1 VNIDPLLVIGG
12 PMKAVFRR
20 IILLS
25 QSVRFCRTFVK
36 SILQNAFEYRQ
47 VMDEEGRNKL
57 VYLHNP
63 ENTAED
69 QDYQAAFNPSDSPF
83 YSFKALFRNR
93 ITGAVTLSENEF
105 HDNYPG
111 WWLSGLEVYWP
122 FRRLG
127 IAKRLNQEVFAFAL
141 RNRIEELYITVWDK
155 NAPACNLFEELGF
168 AKIGERLQSIPD
180 EKENRTY
187 IVMRKDLS

>member
-1 VNIDPLLVIGG
+1 VNIDPLRVISG
-12 PMKAVFRR
+12 PMKAGFRR

-25 QSVRFCRTFVK
+25 QSVHFCRTFVK
-36 SILQNAFEYRQ
+36 SILQDAFEYRQ
-47 VMDEEGRNKL
+47 IMDEEDRNKSA
-57 VYLHNP
+57 YLHNP

-69 QDYQAAFNPSDSPF
+69 QDYQAPFNPPASPF
-83 YSFKALFRNR
+83 YGFKASFHNR
-93 ITGAVTLSENEF
+93 IIGAVTLSKNEF

-111 WWLSGLEVYWP
+111 WWVSGLEVYWP

-141 RNRIEELYITVWDK
+141 RNRIEELYLTVWDK
-155 NAPACNLFEELGF
+155 NTPSRNLFEKLGF

-180 EKENRTY
+180 EKESRTY